1 MAGRSL
7 FGDQYAGKIYVS
19 FWMSASLFAGLSRVR
34 SSNSTPF
41 GGAYLPSTAAAR
53 PFNRVMAVRQCDD
66 CFLFSTHDQ
75 QADEPRILQN
85 VGFICHRWRE
95 PNTRSSRYARQE
107 QLSCSLF
114 LQEDA
119 PDGLLI
125 AGIYGLLKHCAHGCA
140 YGRFS
145 LLRPRP
151 GADGRFMRRATCH
164 SEGYVY
170 AGTSADFGV
179 RGRHIRS
186 MQKSCA
192 NNDRSAVFA
201 R

>member
-1 MAGRSL
+1 VHTYPPLQRPDLSIVLWLFDSATTAFSSL
-7 FGDQYAGKIYVS
+7 RMINKQTSRVS
-19 FWMSASLFAGLSRVR
+19 FRTLDSFAIAGASRTRGLLVMRDR
-34 SSNSTPF
+34 SSYRALSFYKRTP
-41 GGAYLPSTAAAR
+41 LT
-53 PFNRVMAVRQCDD
+53 D
-66 CFLFSTHDQ
+66 
-75 QADEPRILQN
+75 
-85 VGFICHRWRE
+85 
-95 PNTRSSRYARQE
+95 
-107 QLSCSLF
+107 CSLLASMGF
-114 LQEDA
+114 SSIVHTVVLMAD
-119 PDGLLI
+119 
-125 AGIYGLLKHCAHGCA
+125 
-140 YGRFS
+140 S
-145 LLRPRP
+145 LLWPRP